1 MELVVRK
8 GALESTNE
16 EKRIIFHST
25 TVTIGRECARDQAA
39 VAAKWLVAKWQ
50 KKGGKQES
58 AFLTHVISG
67 LFKSPPSTKVPFLCG
82 AVPAAARL
90 PALHTDTVPMTH
102 SAVA

>member
-50 KKGGKQES
+50 KKEES

-82 AVPAAARL
+82 AVPAAAARL
-90 PALHTDTVPMTH
+90 PALHTNTVPMTH